1 MSYRRLHSINDI
13 NNNGLKFPLP
23 SRSIKQNFN
32 FSQDINIKENFVTPQ
47 NIIRNNFIHPNVN
60 IIKEDFIAPPHPAE
74 KITPDLYPK
83 VNPNYIS
90 KDEIKDIKTEPKV
103 LDIKYEIVDSFSTIS
118 PPIFGP
124 PLWFSL
130 HNAAA
135 HYSDNPSPITR
146 ERMKHI
152 ILGIPVL
159 TPCANCSEHASAYIE
174 KHYDEL
180 DKICSGRDPLFKF
193 FVDFHNYVNER
204 YNKPIMSYED
214 AYKIYLGNAK
224 VTRMT
229 YN

>member
-1 MSYRRLHSINDI
+1 MSYKTLHSIN
-13 NNNGLKFPLP
+13 NVQNNGLKFPP
-23 SRSIKQNFN
+23 PVR
-32 FSQDINIKENFVTPQ
+32 NIKENFIAPHYPVRNIKENFITPQ
-47 NIIRNNFIHPNVN
+47 YPVN
-60 IIKEDFIAPPHPAE
+60 IIKEDFIAPPHRFE
-74 KITPDLYPK
+74 KNTPDMYPK

-90 KDEIKDIKTEPKV
+90 KDEIKDIQTEPKV
-103 LDIKYEIVDSFSTIS
+103 LDIKYEIVDSFSTVS

-135 HYSDNPSPITR
+135 HYPDNPSPITK

-159 TPCANCSEHASAYIE
+159 TPCANCSEHASSYIE
-174 KHYDEL
+174 KHYDQL
-180 DKICSGRDPLFKF
+180 DRICSGRDPLFKF